1 MKRKKGR
8 KLSITKETVAQLDA
22 EKLQDLPI
30 AGAGHCP
37 QESALICSIQHTCV
51 SCQGGTIEA

>member
-1 MKRKKGR
+1 MRKKNGR
-8 KLSITKETVAQLDA
+8 KLNISKETVANLDTA
-22 EKLQDLPI
+22 KLQNLPV

-51 SCQGGTIEA
+51 SCRGGVTEA